1 MIELAA
7 SSMSP
12 PSAISTTRA
21 EPAKPQLAV
30 QSSPARVMSGEPA
43 PLGLALT
50 APAEGAV
57 VIITGLVPG
66 MTLSLGGAIGDDAW
80 QASAQDIGDAWI
92 GPPEGLVGS
101 YDIMVELRLADD
113 SIADRQTI
121 RIEWVASVPKM
132 PPISPTPAQ
141 HQSISEETA
150 APTIPSSPAPRRLD
164 REEITAASPAPE
176 THQSDPEESAAPP
189 SLPAPAQHQFERTE
203 IAAATTQPASPS
215 SQPDGTNVAAPAAA
229 AAPAQHQPDQE
240 VIAAQTISP
249 APAPRELDRA
259 EIAAPSSSPVP
270 APREADLGEAAA
282 PSSRPAPGP
291 TPVAPP
297 GGGEAAAPSS
307 PPAPAPPEF
316 DRGETAAPPITSA
329 TLQHHPRIDQK
340 ETTAAAQAD
349 LPEPRPRRPDRDE
362 ISVLVTRGK
371 SLMVDGDLSAAR
383 LVLQRAAEANDVEAA
398 LALAGTYD
406 PFVLQKLRVY
416 GVSADA
422 AMARAWYEK
431 AKELGSAEARQ
442 RLEILAS
449 GAR

>member
-1 MIELAA
+1 
-7 SSMSP
+7 
-12 PSAISTTRA
+12 
-21 EPAKPQLAV
+21 
-30 QSSPARVMSGEPA
+30 
-43 PLGLALT
+43 
-50 APAEGAV
+50 
-57 VIITGLVPG
+57 
-66 MTLSLGGAIGDDAW
+66 
-80 QASAQDIGDAWI
+80 
-92 GPPEGLVGS
+92 
-101 YDIMVELRLADD
+101 MVELRLADD

-259 EIAAPSSSPVP
+259 EIAVPSSSPVP

-282 PSSRPAPGP
+282 S
-291 TPVAPP
+291 
-297 GGGEAAAPSS
+297 SS

>member
-259 EIAAPSSSPVP
+259 EIAVPSSSPVP

-282 PSSRPAPGP
+282 S
-291 TPVAPP
+291 
-297 GGGEAAAPSS
+297 SS